1 MLPSPRWLLGD
12 LARSAPVLRSGL
24 LFGWWWPDPV
34 GALLMLPMILWQ
46 GWETLAEDENT
57 VKRSPLKSE
66 WA

>member
-1 MLPSPRWLLGD
+1 MLPSPRWLLDD

-46 GWETLAEDENT
+46 GWETLAEAREYGEEE
-57 VKRSPLKSE
+57 PLE
-66 WA
+66 E